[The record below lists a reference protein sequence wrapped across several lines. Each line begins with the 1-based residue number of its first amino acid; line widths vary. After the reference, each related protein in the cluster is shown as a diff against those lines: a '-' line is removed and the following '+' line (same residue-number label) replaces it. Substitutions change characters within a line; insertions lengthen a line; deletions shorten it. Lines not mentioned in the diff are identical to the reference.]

1 MNFLSFFRESS
12 LSLCLPSPG
21 VGTVYRSLSALFV
34 STVNY
39 RPSTVYTLQC
49 SVFLRLQCLCY
60 AFRLVVYGVSELI
73 GSRQLSSATA
83 GSTLKN
89 LKTRS
94 LLLGP

>member
-1 MNFLSFFRESS
+1 MNVLSFFRESS
-12 LSLCLPSPG
+12 LSLCLASPG
-21 VGTVYRSLSALFV
+21 VGTVLVFIGPLCLYRKLQ
-34 STVNY
+34 
-39 RPSTVYTLQC
+39 TVYTLQC
-49 SVFLRLQCLCY
+49 SVFLRLQGLCY
-60 AFRLVVYGVSELI
+60 AFRLAVYGVSELI